1 MANMVSNID
10 RIQWCMMIGFAALV
24 LRSIF
29 NLADGDLIVEAD
41 ISVMVLAVGQHILTP
56 HFGADKH
63 ICTLVEQGARR
74 NLLSLHLT
82 GPEELGGIFFFRR
95 GRGILS
101 EGCEPYETAMS
112 GVVMTLLAR
121 SLTKEG
127 LVRAAW
133 LGVIGGGV
141 DRGEEKV
148 KWQSAGPANRLRVA
162 IRWMVADERVNDLLP
177 GRAVACAVL
186 LYWPGRG
193 V

>member
-1 MANMVSNID
+1 MVNMISIID

-24 LRSIF
+24 RGLRSIF

-41 ISVMVLAVGQHILTP
+41 ISVMVLAVGQHILTL

-82 GPEELGGIFFFRR
+82 GPEELGGIFFFR
-95 GRGILS
+95 GDRGIFN
-101 EGCEPYETAMS
+101 EGCEPNKTAMS
-112 GVVMTLLAR
+112 RVVMTLLSR
-121 SLTKEG
+121 SLTKEC
-127 LVRAAW
+127 LFRAAW

-141 DRGEEKV
+141 NRGEEKV
-148 KWQSAGPANRLRVA
+148 KRQSADPANRLRVA
-162 IRWMVADERVNDLLP
+162 IRWMGADGPVNGLLP

-186 LYWPGRG
+186 LY
-193 V
+193 